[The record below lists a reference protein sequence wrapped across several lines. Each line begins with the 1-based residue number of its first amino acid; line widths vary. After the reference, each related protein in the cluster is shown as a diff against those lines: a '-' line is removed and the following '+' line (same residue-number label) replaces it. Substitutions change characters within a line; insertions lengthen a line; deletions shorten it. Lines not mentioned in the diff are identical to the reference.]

1 MRAVKLLLC
10 AVFCLIFPTDA
21 TVLAQA
27 KRNITETDL
36 YQFHW
41 IGDTQMSPDG
51 SRVVFVRVDV
61 TPDHKG
67 YATSLW
73 LLDLNAVGEG
83 PRKLTS
89 GTHDSQPR
97 WSPDGKAIAF
107 ARAVEKDGKT
117 GKPQIYLLNLG
128 GGEAESITD
137 LPAGAA
143 DPLWSP
149 DGKHLLIT
157 SGTTPEEWQKH
168 ESKPDASKSPDALK
182 SKEEPPESDVRV
194 ITRAVYRMNGEG
206 YLDFDHPEH
215 FWRMDLAADGKWSK
229 PKQLTWGRLGDS
241 DPVWAIDG
249 SRIYFL
255 RETSDEP
262 YYEPSKS
269 ALYSVAEGGGEATLV
284 ATIPFGIGGMAISP
298 DGAQVAFR
306 GATNVPAR
314 SYSEPHLWTLALKTG
329 AEAKNITQNYDYDMG
344 ASIGGDNR
352 APRAAGGTTPIWL
365 DDHTLLDVSTKEGR
379 ANLVKVNASTGGVTE
394 FTSGNQT
401 IELFIAS
408 ADHAK
413 MVALVST
420 PLMIGDLYSIAPDGK
435 EQQLTHVNDELFSQL
450 NLAPPEE
457 ITYKSFDGKQIQ
469 AWVQKPSDFDPHKKY
484 PLILNI
490 HGGPHAAYGYVFDH
504 EFLFMAAKG
513 YVVLYPNPRGSTS
526 YGQDFGNI
534 IQYHYP
540 GDDYKDLM
548 AGVDELIHR
557 GYIDDRK
564 LGVTG
569 GSGGGLLTDW
579 TVTQTTRFVAA
590 VSQRDISDWT
600 SWWYTDDFT
609 LFQPT
614 WFKGP
619 PFEMPEDFRA
629 RSPIT
634 YANNIKTPMMFILG
648 EADYRTPPTS
658 GGEQL
663 FRMLK
668 FRHINTVMVRFPGES
683 HELSRSGMPV
693 HRIERLDH
701 ITGWFDKYLMN
712 ESKPEYNVV
721 TPKEHAFDTQPK

>member
-1 MRAVKLLLC
+1 MRDVRLLLC
-10 AVFCLIFPTDA
+10 AVLSLIFTIDA
-21 TVLAQA
+21 TLLAQT

-61 TPDHKG
+61 TPDHKS

-73 LLDLNAVGEG
+73 LLDLNAASEG
-83 PRKLTS
+83 PRRLTA

-97 WSPDGKAIAF
+97 WSPDGKTIAF
-107 ARAVEKDGKT
+107 ARAIEKDGKT
-117 GKPQIYLLNLG
+117 GKPQIYLLSLG
-128 GGEAESITD
+128 GGEAESLTD
-137 LPAGAA
+137 LPEGAS

-157 SGTTPEEWQKH
+157 SGTTPVEWQKH
-168 ESKPDASKSPDALK
+168 EAKPDASKSPDALK
-182 SKEEPPESDVRV
+182 SKDEPPESDVRV

-206 YLDFDHPEH
+206 YLDFDHPAH
-215 FWRMDLAADGKWSK
+215 FWMMDLAADGKPGK
-229 PKQLTWGRLGDS
+229 PKELTWGRLGDS
-241 DPVWAIDG
+241 DPVWANDG

-262 YYEPSKS
+262 YYEARKS
-269 ALYSVAEGGGEATLV
+269 ALYSVASSGGDATLV
-284 ATIPFGIGGMAISP
+284 ASIPFGVGSLALSP
-298 DGAQVAFR
+298 DGSQLAFR
-306 GATNVPAR
+306 GSTNEPVR
-314 SYSEPHLWTLALKTG
+314 SFSEPHLWTLALKPG
-329 AEAKNITQNYDYDMG
+329 AEPKNVTQNYDHDIG
-344 ASIGGDNR
+344 DSIGGDNR
-352 APRAAGGTTPIWL
+352 APRAAGSTRPIWL
-365 DDHTLLDVSTKEGR
+365 DDRTLLDVSTNEGR
-379 ANLVKVNASTGGVTE
+379 ANLVKVDASTGKVTG
-394 FTSGNQT
+394 FTTGDQT
-401 IELFIAS
+401 IQLFAAS

-420 PLMIGDLYSIAPDGK
+420 PLMIGDLFSIAPDGK

-457 ITYKSFDGKQIQ
+457 VTYKSFDGKQIE
-469 AWVQKPSDFDPHKKY
+469 AWVQKPCDFDPHKKY

-490 HGGPHAAYGYVFDH
+490 HGGPHSAYGYVFDH
-504 EFLFMAAKG
+504 EFLFMAAKR

-548 AGVDELIHR
+548 AGVDELIRR
-557 GYIDDRK
+557 GYIDDKK

-590 VSQRDISDWT
+590 VSQRDISDWA

-614 WFKGP
+614 WFKAP
-619 PFEMPEDFRA
+619 PFEKPEDFRA
-629 RSPIT
+629 RSPIS

-668 FRHINTVMVRFPGES
+668 YRHINTVMVRFPGES
-683 HELSRSGMPV
+683 HELSRSGVPV
-693 HRIERLDH
+693 HRIERLQH

-712 ESKPEYNVV
+712 ESKPEYDVV
-721 TPKEHAFDTQPK
+721 TPKEHALDTQPK

>member
-1 MRAVKLLLC
+1 MRATKTFLC
-10 AVFCLIFPTDA
+10 AVCCLLFWTGAGIS
-21 TVLAQA
+21 AQA

-51 SRVVFVRVDV
+51 SRVVFVRVEV
-61 TPDHKG
+61 TPDHKS

-73 LLDLNAVGEG
+73 LLDLSDAGGAPRRLTAG
-83 PRKLTS
+83 P
-89 GTHDSQPR
+89 HDSQPR
-97 WSPDGKAIAF
+97 WSADGKTLAF
-107 ARAVEKDGKT
+107 ARAIEKDGKP
-117 GKPQIYLLNLG
+117 GKPQIYLLSLA

-137 LPAGAA
+137 LPEGAG
-143 DPLWSP
+143 DPHWSP

-168 ESKPDASKSPDALK
+168 ESKPDAAK
-182 SKEEPPESDVRV
+182 SKDEPPESDVRV

-215 FWRMDLAADGKWSK
+215 FWMMDVGANEKPGK
-229 PKQLTWGRLGDS
+229 PKQITWGRLGDS
-241 DPVWAIDG
+241 DPVWTPDG
-249 SRIYFL
+249 SRIYFF

-262 YYEPSKS
+262 YYEAPTS
-269 ALYSVAEGGGEATLV
+269 AIYSVPASGGDASLV
-284 ATIPFGIGGMAISP
+284 ASIPFNAQSMVISP
-298 DGAQVAFR
+298 DGTQVAFR
-306 GATNVPAR
+306 GATNVPPR
-314 SYSEPHLWTLALKTG
+314 SFSEPHLWTLALKPG
-329 AEAKNITQNYDYDMG
+329 AEPKNITPDYDCDIG
-344 ASIGGDNR
+344 DSIGGDNR
-352 APRAAGGTTPIWL
+352 APRAAGRTSPVWL
-365 DDHTLLDVSTKEGR
+365 DDHTLLDVATKEGR
-379 ANLVKVNASTGGVTE
+379 ANLVKVNASSGKVTG
-394 FTSGNQT
+394 FTAGDQT
-401 IELFIAS
+401 IQLFAVS
-408 ADHAK
+408 ADHSK
-413 MVALVST
+413 MVGLVST
-420 PLMIGDLYSIAPDGK
+420 PLMIGDLFSIAQDGK
-435 EQQLTHVNDELFSQL
+435 EKQLTHVNDELFSQL
-450 NLAPPEE
+450 NLAAPEE

-469 AWVQKPSDFDPHKKY
+469 AWVQKPYDFDPHKKY

-490 HGGPHAAYGYVFDH
+490 HGGPHSAYGYVFDH

-548 AGVDELIHR
+548 AGVDELIQR
-557 GYIDDRK
+557 GYIDDKK

-579 TVTQTTRFVAA
+579 TVTQTTRFAAA

-600 SWWYTDDFT
+600 SWWYTADFT

-619 PFEMPEDFRA
+619 PFETPEDFRA

-634 YANNIKTPMMFILG
+634 YAKNIQTPMMFILG

-668 FRHINTVMVRFPGES
+668 YRHIDTVMVRFPGES
-683 HELSRSGMPV
+683 HELSRSGVPV
-693 HRIERLDH
+693 HRIERLQN
-701 ITGWFDKYLMN
+701 ITGWFDKYLMG
-712 ESKPEYNVV
+712 ESQPEYDVI
-721 TPKEHAFDTQPK
+721 TPKEHELDKPPR

>member
-1 MRAVKLLLC
+1 MRAVKLLFYAAC
-10 AVFCLIFPTDA
+10 FLILSTDA
-21 TVLAQA
+21 RISAQA

-36 YQFHW
+36 YQFRW

-73 LLDLNAVGEG
+73 LLDLSDSGSAPRRLTAG
-83 PRKLTS
+83 P
-89 GTHDSQPR
+89 HDSQPR
-97 WSPDGKAIAF
+97 WSPDGKTLAF
-107 ARAVEKDGKT
+107 ARAIEKDGKT
-117 GKPQIYLLNLG
+117 GKPQIYLLSLA

-137 LPAGAA
+137 LPEGAG
-143 DPLWSP
+143 DPHWSP

-168 ESKPDASKSPDALK
+168 ESKPDTAK
-182 SKEEPPESDVRV
+182 SKDEPPESDVRV

-215 FWRMDLAADGKWSK
+215 FWMMDVGASEKPSK
-229 PKQLTWGRLGDS
+229 PKQITWGRLGDS
-241 DPVWAIDG
+241 DPVWTPDG
-249 SRIYFL
+249 SRIYFF

-262 YYEPSKS
+262 YYEAPKS
-269 ALYSVAEGGGEATLV
+269 AVYSVAMSGGDASL
-284 ATIPFGIGGMAISP
+284 AAAIPFNAQSMVISP

-306 GATNVPAR
+306 GATNVPPR
-314 SYSEPHLWTLALKTG
+314 SFSEPHLWTLALKSG
-329 AEAKNITQNYDYDMG
+329 AEPKNITPDYDYDIG
-344 ASIGGDNR
+344 DSIGGDNR
-352 APRAAGGTTPIWL
+352 APRAAGRTSPVWL

-379 ANLVKVNASTGGVTE
+379 ANLVKVDASSGKVTE
-394 FTSGNQT
+394 FTSGDQT
-401 IELFIAS
+401 IQLFAVS
-408 ADHAK
+408 TDHSN
-413 MVALVST
+413 MIGLVST
-420 PLMIGDLYSIAPDGK
+420 PLMIGDLFSIAQDGK
-435 EQQLTHVNDELFSQL
+435 EKQLTHVNDELFSQL
-450 NLAPPEE
+450 NLAAPEE

-469 AWVQKPSDFDPHKKY
+469 AWVQKPYDFDPHKKY

-490 HGGPHAAYGYVFDH
+490 HGGPHSAYGYVFDQ

-548 AGVDELIHR
+548 AGVDELVRR
-557 GYIDDRK
+557 GYIDDKK

-579 TVTQTTRFVAA
+579 TVTQTTRFAAA

-600 SWWYTDDFT
+600 SWWYTADFT

-619 PFEMPEDFRA
+619 PFETPEDFRA

-634 YANNIKTPMMFILG
+634 YAKNIETPMMFILG

-668 FRHINTVMVRFPGES
+668 YRHINTVMVRFPGES
-683 HELSRSGMPV
+683 HELSRSGVPV
-693 HRIERLDH
+693 HRIERLQN
-701 ITGWFDKYLMN
+701 ITGWFDKYLMG
-712 ESKPEYNVV
+712 ESKPEYEVV
-721 TPKEHAFDTQPK
+721 TPKERELDKPLK

>member
-1 MRAVKLLLC
+1 MRAVKILLYAAC
-10 AVFCLIFPTDA
+10 CLIFSTNA
-21 TVLAQA
+21 VVVAQA

-51 SRVVFVRVDV
+51 SRVVFVRVEV
-61 TPDHKG
+61 APDHKS

-73 LLDLNAVGEG
+73 LLDLSSSGDV

-97 WSPDGKAIAF
+97 WSPDGKTIAF
-107 ARAVEKDGKT
+107 ARAIEKDGKT
-117 GKPQIYLLNLG
+117 GKPQIYLLNLA
-128 GGEAESITD
+128 GGEAESVTD
-137 LPAGAA
+137 LPEGAA
-143 DPLWSP
+143 DPHWSP
-149 DGKHLLIT
+149 DGKHLLIS

-168 ESKPDASKSPDALK
+168 EAKPDASKS
-182 SKEEPPESDVRV
+182 KEEAPESDVRV

-215 FWRMDLAADGKWSK
+215 FWMLDLLDGKFGK

-241 DPVWAIDG
+241 DPVWARDG
-249 SRIYFL
+249 SRIYFF

-262 YYEPSKS
+262 YYEASKS
-269 ALYSVAEGGGEATLV
+269 VIYALPATGGDASLV
-284 ATIPFGIGGMAISP
+284 ASIPFEAQSMAISP
-298 DGAQVAFR
+298 DGTQVAFR
-306 GATNVPAR
+306 GATNEPVR
-314 SYSEPHLWTLALKTG
+314 SFSEPHLWTLALKPG
-329 AEAKNITQNYDYDMG
+329 AEPRNLTRDYDFDIG
-344 ASIGGDNR
+344 DSIGGDNR
-352 APRAAGGTTPIWL
+352 APRAAGRTTPIWL
-365 DDHTLLDVSTKEGR
+365 DDHTILDVSTKEGR
-379 ANLVKVNASTGGVTE
+379 ANLVKVDAASGKVTE
-394 FTSGNQT
+394 FTAGDQT
-401 IELFIAS
+401 IQLFAAS
-408 ADHAK
+408 DDHSK
-413 MVALVST
+413 MVGLVST
-420 PLMIGDLYSIAPDGK
+420 PLMIGDLFSIAPDGK
-435 EQQLTHVNDELFSQL
+435 KKQLTHVNDELFSQL
-450 NLAPPEE
+450 NLAAPEE
-457 ITYKSFDGKQIQ
+457 ITYKSFDGKPIQ
-469 AWVQKPSDFDPHKKY
+469 AWVQKPYDFDPHKKY

-490 HGGPHAAYGYVFDH
+490 HGGPHTAYGYVFDH

-548 AGVDELIHR
+548 AGADELIKR
-557 GYIDDRK
+557 GYIDEKK

-579 TVTQTTRFVAA
+579 TVTQTTRFAAA

-600 SWWYTDDFT
+600 SWWYTADFT

-619 PFEMPEDFRA
+619 PFETLEDFRA

-634 YANNIKTPMMFILG
+634 YAKNIKTPMMFILG

-668 FRHINTVMVRFPGES
+668 YRHLDTVMVRFPGES
-683 HELSRSGMPV
+683 HELSRSGMPT
-693 HRIERLDH
+693 HRIERLQH

-712 ESKPEYNVV
+712 ESKPEYDVV
-721 TPKEHAFDTQPK
+721 TPKEHALDAQPK

>member
-1 MRAVKLLLC
+1 MRAGKIVLCAVCCLLLC
-10 AVFCLIFPTDA
+10 ADSRIS
-21 TVLAQA
+21 AQA

-41 IGDTQMSPDG
+41 IGDTQMAPDG
-51 SRVVFVRVDV
+51 SRVVFVRVEV
-61 TPDHKG
+61 AMDHKS

-73 LLDLNAVGEG
+73 LLDLSDSGSVPRRLTAG
-83 PRKLTS
+83 P
-89 GTHDSQPR
+89 HDSQPR
-97 WSPDGKAIAF
+97 WSPDSKTIAF
-107 ARAVEKDGKT
+107 ARAIEKDGKT
-117 GKPQIYLLNLG
+117 GKPQIYLLSLA

-137 LPAGAA
+137 LPEGAG
-143 DPLWSP
+143 DPHWSP

-168 ESKPDASKSPDALK
+168 EAKADTSK
-182 SKEEPPESDVRV
+182 SKEETPESDVRV

-215 FWRMDLAADGKWSK
+215 FWMMDVGANEMPSK
-229 PKQLTWGRLGDS
+229 PKQITWGRLGDS
-241 DPVWAIDG
+241 DPVWTPDG
-249 SRIYFL
+249 GRIYFF

-262 YYEPSKS
+262 YYEAPKS
-269 ALYSVAEGGGEATLV
+269 AIYSVAAGGGDASL
-284 ATIPFGIGGMAISP
+284 AASIPFDARSMTISP
-298 DGAQVAFR
+298 DGMLVAFR
-306 GATNVPAR
+306 GATTVPPR
-314 SYSEPHLWTLALKTG
+314 SFSEPHLWTLALKQG
-329 AEAKNITQNYDYDMG
+329 AEPKNISSDYDYDIG
-344 ASIGGDNR
+344 DSIGGDNR
-352 APRAAGGTTPIWL
+352 APRAAGRTSPVWL

-379 ANLVKVNASTGGVTE
+379 ANLVKVDASSGKVTE
-394 FTSGNQT
+394 FTTGEQT
-401 IELFIAS
+401 IQLFAVS
-408 ADHAK
+408 ADHSK
-413 MVALVST
+413 MVGLFST
-420 PLMIGDLYSIAPDGK
+420 PLMIGDLFSIAQDGK
-435 EQQLTHVNDELFSQL
+435 ETQLTHVNDELFSQL
-450 NLAPPEE
+450 NLAAPEE

-469 AWVQKPSDFDPHKKY
+469 AWVQKPYDFDPHKKY
-484 PLILNI
+484 PLILDI
-490 HGGPHAAYGYVFDH
+490 HGGPHSAYGYVFDH

-548 AGVDELIHR
+548 AGVDELIRR
-557 GYIDDRK
+557 GYIDDKK

-579 TVTQTTRFVAA
+579 TVTQTTRFAAA

-600 SWWYTDDFT
+600 SWWYTADFT

-619 PFEMPEDFRA
+619 PFETPEDFRA

-634 YANNIKTPMMFILG
+634 YAKNVKTPMMFILG

-658 GGEQL
+658 GGEQF

-668 FRHINTVMVRFPGES
+668 YRHIDTVMVRFPGES
-683 HELSRSGMPV
+683 HELSRSGMPT
-693 HRIERLDH
+693 HRIERLQN
-701 ITGWFDKYLMN
+701 ITGWFDKYLMG
-712 ESKPEYNVV
+712 ESKPEYDVV
-721 TPKEHAFDTQPK
+721 TPKERELDKSLK

>member
-1 MRAVKLLLC
+1 MRAGKILLC
-10 AVFCLIFPTDA
+10 AVCCLLFWTDSRIS
-21 TVLAQA
+21 AQA
-27 KRNITETDL
+27 KRNIMETDL

-41 IGDTQMSPDG
+41 IGDTQMAPDG

-61 TPDHKG
+61 TSDHKG
-67 YATSLW
+67 YTTSLW
-73 LLDLNAVGEG
+73 LLDLNDSGSEPRRLTAG
-83 PRKLTS
+83 P
-89 GTHDSQPR
+89 HDSQPR
-97 WSPDGKAIAF
+97 WSPDSKTLAF
-107 ARAVEKDGKT
+107 ARAIEKDGKT

-137 LPAGAA
+137 LPEGAGDAH
-143 DPLWSP
+143 WSP

-168 ESKPDASKSPDALK
+168 ESKPDTAK
-182 SKEEPPESDVRV
+182 SKEEPQESDVRV

-215 FWRMDLAADGKWSK
+215 FWMMDVAAHEKPSK
-229 PKQLTWGRLGDS
+229 PKQITSGRLGDS
-241 DPVWAIDG
+241 DPVWTPNG
-249 SRIYFL
+249 SRIYFF

-262 YYEPSKS
+262 YYEAPKS
-269 ALYSVAEGGGEATLV
+269 AIYSVAASGGDASLTAL
-284 ATIPFGIGGMAISP
+284 IPFNAQNMAISP
-298 DGAQVAFR
+298 DDTQVAFR
-306 GATNVPAR
+306 GETDVPVR
-314 SYSEPHLWTLALKTG
+314 SYSEPHLWTLALKPG
-329 AEAKNITQNYDYDMG
+329 AEPRNITQDYDYDLG
-344 ASIGGDNR
+344 DSIGGDNR
-352 APRAAGGTTPIWL
+352 APRAAGRTNPVWL
-365 DDHTLLDVSTKEGR
+365 DDHTLLDVATKEGR
-379 ANLVKVNASTGGVTE
+379 ANLVKVDTSSGKVTG
-394 FTSGNQT
+394 FTAGDQT
-401 IELFIAS
+401 IQLFAVS
-408 ADHAK
+408 SDHSR
-413 MVALVST
+413 MVGLVST
-420 PLMIGDLYSIAPDGK
+420 PLMIGDLFSIAQDGK
-435 EQQLTHVNDELFSQL
+435 EKQLTHVNDELFSQL
-450 NLAPPEE
+450 NLAAPEE

-469 AWVQKPSDFDPHKKY
+469 SWVQKPYDFDPHKKY

-490 HGGPHAAYGYVFDH
+490 HGGPHSAYGYVFDH

-534 IQYHYP
+534 IQYRYP

-548 AGVDELIHR
+548 AGVDELIRR
-557 GYIDDRK
+557 GYIDDKK

-579 TVTQTTRFVAA
+579 TVTQTTRFAAA

-600 SWWYTDDFT
+600 SWWYTADFT

-619 PFEMPEDFRA
+619 PFETPEDFRA
-629 RSPIT
+629 RSPIS
-634 YANNIKTPMMFILG
+634 YAKNVRTPMMFILG

-668 FRHINTVMVRFPGES
+668 YRHIDTVMVRFPGES

-693 HRIERLDH
+693 HRIERLQH
-701 ITGWFDKYLMN
+701 ITGWFDKYLMG
-712 ESKPEYNVV
+712 ESKPEYEVV
-721 TPKEHAFDTQPK
+721 TPKEHELDKQIK

>member
-10 AVFCLIFPTDA
+10 AVCCLVFWTDA
-21 TVLAQA
+21 RVEAQA

-41 IGDTQMSPDG
+41 IGDTQIAPDG

-73 LLDLNAVGEG
+73 LLDLAVPSEAPRRLTAG
-83 PRKLTS
+83 P
-89 GTHDSQPR
+89 HDNQPR
-97 WSPDGKAIAF
+97 WSPDSKMIAF
-107 ARAVEKDGKT
+107 ARATEKDGKT
-117 GKPQIYLLNLG
+117 DKPQIDLLNLA

-137 LPAGAA
+137 LPEGAS

-149 DGKHLLIT
+149 DGKHLLLT
-157 SGTTPEEWQKH
+157 SGTTPDEWQKH
-168 ESKPDASKSPDALK
+168 ESKPDAAK
-182 SKEEPPESDVRV
+182 SKDESESDVRV

-206 YLDFDHPEH
+206 YLDFDHPGH
-215 FWRMDLAADGKWSK
+215 FWMMDVASDGKRSK
-229 PKQLTWGRLGDS
+229 PKQITIGRLGDS
-241 DPVWAIDG
+241 DPVWAPDG
-249 SRIYFL
+249 SRIYFF

-262 YYEPSKS
+262 YYEAPKS
-269 ALYSVAEGGGEATLV
+269 AIYSVPVNGGDASLV
-284 ATIPFGIGGMAISP
+284 ASISFEAQNMAISP
-298 DGAQVAFR
+298 DGTQVAFR
-306 GATNVPAR
+306 GGANVPVR
-314 SYSEPHLWTLALKTG
+314 SYSEPHLWMLALKPG
-329 AEAKNITQNYDYDMG
+329 SEPRNITPDYDYDIG
-344 ASIGGDNR
+344 DSVGGDNR
-352 APRAAGGTTPIWL
+352 APRAAGGTRPIWL
-365 DDHTLLDVSTKEGR
+365 DDHKLLDVATKEGR
-379 ANLVKVNASTGGVTE
+379 ANLLKVDAASGRISE
-394 FTSGNQT
+394 FTSGDQT
-401 IELFIAS
+401 IQLFAAS
-408 ADHAK
+408 ADHSK
-413 MVALVST
+413 IVGLVST
-420 PLMIGDLYSIAPDGK
+420 PLMIGDLFSIAIDGK
-435 EQQLTHVNDELFSQL
+435 EKQLTHINDELFAQL

-457 ITYKSFDGKQIQ
+457 ITYKSFDGQRIQ
-469 AWVQKPSDFDPHKKY
+469 AWIQKPYDFDPHKKY

-490 HGGPHAAYGYVFDH
+490 HGGPHSTYGYVFDH

-526 YGQDFGNI
+526 YGQEFGNV

-548 AGVDELIHR
+548 AGLDELIRR
-557 GYIDDRK
+557 GYIDDKK

-579 TVTQTTRFVAA
+579 TVTQTTRFAAA

-600 SWWYTDDFT
+600 SWWYTADFT

-619 PFEMPEDFRA
+619 PFETPEDFRA

-634 YANNIKTPMMFILG
+634 YAQNVKTPMMFILG

-668 FRHINTVMVRFPGES
+668 YRHLDTVMVGFPGES
-683 HELSRSGMPV
+683 HELSRSGAPA
-693 HRIERLDH
+693 HRIERLQH
-701 ITGWFDKYLMN
+701 ITGWFDKYLMG
-712 ESKPEYNVV
+712 ESKPEYDVV
-721 TPKEHAFDTQPK
+721 TPKERELDRSPK